1 MKSFAQTLLLRD
13 DPAKIE
19 EYKRYHEAVW
29 PGVLEGIRKAGIE
42 RMEIFLLG
50 QRLFMYITTTDDF
63 EPERDFPKTM
73 ESEVAQ
79 EWNRLMGELQER
91 APEARPD
98 QWWAPMERVF
108 DTEWPQHRPGAA
120 N

>member
-1 MKSFAQTLLLRD
+1 MKSYAQTLLLRD

-19 EYKRYHEAVW
+19 EYIRYHAAVW
-29 PGVLEGIRKAGIE
+29 PEVLAQIRAAGIE
-42 RMEIFLLG
+42 RMQIFLLG
-50 QRLFMYITTTDDF
+50 RRLFMYIDTADDF

-73 ESEVAQ
+73 DHPKSQ
-79 EWNRLMGELQER
+79 EWNKLMGELQER

-108 DTEWPQHRPGAA
+108 DTEWPQHKPS
-120 N
+120 